1 MVVCGFPYKNSV
13 KLKHP
18 SLKLMHACY
27 LHYSLFDVQCLSL
40 AKASFRDSLYK
51 INDYTHSQPGHVSL
65 LTLLPFLSRAST
77 LLFSSARHP
86 ICTSCIRSVVL
97 KISVSVE
104 VLHIMCVCVERED
117 MHVSWVVLRISASSC
132 SKTSVLPH
140 S

>member
-1 MVVCGFPYKNSV
+1 
-13 KLKHP
+13 
-18 SLKLMHACY
+18 MHACY

-40 AKASFRDSLYK
+40 ARASFRDSLYK

-104 VLHIMCVCVERED
+104 VLHIMCVCRERERTC
-117 MHVSWVVLRISASSC
+117 M
-132 SKTSVLPH
+132 SVGLYYEFQLPRAPKLPYCH
-140 S
+140 IHESLWWGHCYK

>member
-1 MVVCGFPYKNSV
+1 
-13 KLKHP
+13 
-18 SLKLMHACY
+18 MHACY

-40 AKASFRDSLYK
+40 ARASFRDSLYK

-104 VLHIMCVCVERED
+104 VLHIMCVCRERG
-117 MHVSWVVLRISASSC
+117 HACQLGCTTHFSFLVLQNFRTAIFINPCGGATVIS
-132 SKTSVLPH
+132 SVNK
-140 S
+140 